1 MDLKGYQQY
10 KEQSI
15 ATMTQ
20 EELLLLLYD
29 ELVKRL
35 MQAELALDKKE
46 YPLFEASVQR
56 GIEII
61 DYLDSTLDRKYEISH
76 NLGRLYEYFDYE
88 LGRAKIGRRKEPLT
102 GVKIKAA
109 ELRDAFREAA
119 RGMEALEL
127 QKALSLEKRM
137 YALLNEAFDISKQL
151 AEAIERGDQVTIRIL
166 LSMRREPLES
176 LRRIRRALEEQRDAL
191 APAQARQL
199 AELLNGAAAAG
210 KEEERLAEQVAVNGR
225 LLRQLVELD
234 RILNRK
240 LGGKKS
246 LYHKSLDTSPT
257 G

>member
-35 MQAELALDKKE
+35 MQAELALDKK

-119 RGMEALEL
+119 RT
-127 QKALSLEKRM
+127 Q
-137 YALLNEAFDISKQL
+137 N
-151 AEAIERGDQVTIRIL
+151 RGSR
-166 LSMRREPLES
+166 
-176 LRRIRRALEEQRDAL
+176 
-191 APAQARQL
+191 
-199 AELLNGAAAAG
+199 
-210 KEEERLAEQVAVNGR
+210 
-225 LLRQLVELD
+225 
-234 RILNRK
+234 
-240 LGGKKS
+240 
-246 LYHKSLDTSPT
+246 
-257 G
+257 